1 MASAGTRRC
10 SWSLTPEAL
19 DAQGAAVYNG
29 GQMMPEAQDS
39 RAPSRPRTAHLP
51 EVGMKQYQV
60 VITKLQ
66 TKARE
71 DEETLTDLLNERALA
86 GWFYESST
94 ALAANRLLL
103 VFVRQA

>member
-1 MASAGTRRC
+1 
-10 SWSLTPEAL
+10 
-19 DAQGAAVYNG
+19 
-29 GQMMPEAQDS
+29 
-39 RAPSRPRTAHLP
+39 
-51 EVGMKQYQV
+51 MKQYQV

-71 DEETLTDLLNERALA
+71 DEETLTDLMNERALA

-94 ALAANRLLL
+94 ALAANRLVM

>member
-1 MASAGTRRC
+1 
-10 SWSLTPEAL
+10 
-19 DAQGAAVYNG
+19 
-29 GQMMPEAQDS
+29 
-39 RAPSRPRTAHLP
+39 
-51 EVGMKQYQV
+51 MKQYQV

-66 TKARE
+66 AKARE

-94 ALAANRLLL
+94 ALAANRLLI